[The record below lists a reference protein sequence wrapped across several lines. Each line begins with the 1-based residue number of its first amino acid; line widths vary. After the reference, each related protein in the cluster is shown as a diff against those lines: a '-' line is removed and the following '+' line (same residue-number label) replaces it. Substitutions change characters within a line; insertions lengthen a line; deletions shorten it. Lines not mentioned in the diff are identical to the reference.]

1 LWFISKDPLF
11 TFDTTISVLFSMDIV
26 VYIFL
31 PYVSSTVY
39 VDVEGDIET
48 VVYNYSVNDEVQKHT

>member
-1 LWFISKDPLF
+1 MWFKSKDPLF
-11 TFDTTISVLFSMDIV
+11 TDTTISVLFSMDIV

-39 VDVEGDIET
+39 VEGDIET
-48 VVYNYSVNDEVQKHT
+48 GLYNCSVNDEVKKHT

>member
-1 LWFISKDPLF
+1 
-11 TFDTTISVLFSMDIV
+11 MDIV